1 MEILKYAAS
10 LLPNFKKDRL
20 LEDARIVRTELQ
32 NSTIPSYKQAMDVL
46 NNKVVSKE
54 IKAIEKEYFRAV
66 GATNSKGMVADIWFR
81 MLQVEKI
88 ASTIVEEEPMA
99 YKALKQTEKRITK
112 N

>member
-54 IKAIEKEYFRAV
+54 IKYI
-66 GATNSKGMVADIWFR
+66 
-81 MLQVEKI
+81 
-88 ASTIVEEEPMA
+88 EEE
-99 YKALKQTEKRITK
+99 TT
-112 N
+112 